1 MNVGMR
7 ASELLTLRENCISY
21 DTDGT
26 PWITYYMSKM
36 HKEHRVPTNADVSDA
51 VKSQIELASLVSDP
65 RGDRYI
71 FRTPKGILQYQRI
84 TSEVHKLSRNVP
96 ITDST
101 GNVYLINFHQFRHT
115 VGTNMINS
123 GVPVTS
129 VQKYLGHESP
139 EMTMVY
145 AHIHDSTLKA
155 DFEKLIKNKLYGNYT
170 NNDHPNNLDSTFKAD
185 MEWFKYNLHKNALP
199 NSYCLHHPKQ
209 GNCPHANICLTCPKF
224 VTTKK
229 YETVLSE
236 QLSMVEKLI
245 EDAKNRGWDR
255 EVEHQSN
262 IANRLQELLSQINS

>member
-1 MNVGMR
+1 MDN
-7 ASELLTLRENCISY
+7 LLF
-21 DTDGT
+21 
-26 PWITYYMSKM
+26 MSKM
-36 HKEHRVPTNADVSDA
+36 HKEHRVPTNLDVTA
-51 VKSQIELASLVSDP
+51 AIESQRELADQVSDP
-65 RGDRYI
+65 KNNKYL

-84 TSEVHKLSRNVP
+84 TSEVHKLARKVP

-123 GVPVTS
+123 GIPITS

-155 DFEKLIKNKLYGNYT
+155 DFEKLIKHKLYENYT
-170 NNDHPNNLDSTFKAD
+170 NCNEPTGINDDVSTD
-185 MEWFKYNLHKNALP
+185 MEWFKHNLYKNALP
-199 NSYCLHHPKQ
+199 NGYCLHHPKQ

-224 VTTKK
+224 ITTKQHIPI
-229 YETVLSE
+229 LSQ
-236 QLSMVEKLI
+236 QLSMVEKLVA
-245 EDAKNRGWDR
+245 DAKDRGWER

-262 IANRLQELLSQINS
+262 IATSIKALLTQLSQ